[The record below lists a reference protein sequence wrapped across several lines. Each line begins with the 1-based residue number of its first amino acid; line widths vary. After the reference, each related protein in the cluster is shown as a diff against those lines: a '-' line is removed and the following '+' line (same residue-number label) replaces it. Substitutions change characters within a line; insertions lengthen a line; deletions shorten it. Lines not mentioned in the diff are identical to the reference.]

1 MMAGQA
7 SRLRTI
13 LLLGLSLGFVVSAAP
28 AAFGV
33 TVDDLALEVR
43 SARLGYVSGET
54 ARFELRV
61 TNPTSETFRMA
72 FSSSC
77 QAFFVAEDPFIFQS
91 VLYDFRRHV
100 GCLAIETQLVL
111 EPGASAIYPFEWGF
125 VDDFGRPVPSPQV
138 YRIRASLGYTEA
150 LRTATT
156 FVGLNLACSDRLDN
170 DGDGLTDYPRDPG
183 CFGELDGN
191 EFDLFR
197 EVVVELRTDRELYT
211 PGDPVRIDI
220 SLTNV
225 SDHEVRLNFSCYDV
239 AEQIGFTVET
249 TQGETVFYSHPGI
262 CLPALSALTLPPGH
276 TETFDY
282 AWFQEDLSGAP
293 VPYPG
298 QWVIR
303 SWIDSHETVPEDRT
317 SIRIGLACSDGVDN
331 DLDGATDYPDDPECD
346 TAHDNDETGSL
357 FLRIDARGLSWD
369 AVPGVLGVDIVMGD
383 LQALRSDG
391 GDFSLAMRGCLAD
404 DEPGTS
410 VEAPGSPPVRQA
422 WFYVGRTVHAGGNG
436 SYDSTSPS
444 QVGFRD
450 YGINYTSY
458 CP

>member
-1 MMAGQA
+1 MMASSA
-7 SRLRTI
+7 LRWRMF
-13 LLLGLSLGFVVSAAP
+13 LFLGPSLGFVISATLP
-28 AAFGV
+28 AFGV

-43 SARLGYVSGET
+43 SARQGYTSGET
-54 ARFELRV
+54 AQFELRV
-61 TNPTSETFRMA
+61 TNPTSEMFRMA

-77 QAFFVAEDPFIFQS
+77 QAFFVVEDPFIFQS

-100 GCLAIETQLVL
+100 GCLAVETQLVL
-111 EPGASAIYPFEWGF
+111 EPGASVVYPFMWNF
-125 VDDFGRPVPSPQV
+125 ADDSGRPVPSPQG
-138 YRIRASLGYTEA
+138 YRIRASLGFPEA
-150 LRTATT
+150 LRTAAT
-156 FVGLNLACSDRLDN
+156 FVGLNLACSDQVDN
-170 DGDGLTDYPRDPG
+170 DGDSLTDYPRDPG
-183 CFGELDGN
+183 CFGELDAD

-197 EVVVELRTDRELYT
+197 EIVVDLRTDRELYT
-211 PGDPVRIDI
+211 PGDPVWIDI
-220 SLTNV
+220 LLTNV
-225 SDHEVRLNFSCYDV
+225 SDHEVRINFSCPTV
-239 AEQIGFTVET
+239 ELMIGFTVET
-249 TQGETVFYSHPGI
+249 PQGEEVFNSASP
-262 CLPALSALTLPPGH
+262 CFLPAFGALTMPPGH
-276 TETFDY
+276 TETFFY
-282 AWFQEDLSGAP
+282 AWYQEDLSGAP
-293 VPYPG
+293 VPYPS

-331 DLDGATDYPDDPECD
+331 DLDGMTDYPDDPECE

-357 FLRIDARGLSWD
+357 FLRIDARGLGWD

-391 GDFSLAMRGCLAD
+391 GDFTFAMRGCLAD

-410 VEAPGSPPVRQA
+410 VEAPGTPALRQA